1 MTHDEIIQV
10 VQAHKEG
17 KVIEFKNRHSGVTNW
32 WPVKARPIWNF
43 NALAYRVKPEPK
55 EYWLVPYK
63 NTTGL
68 TVFYTDPGSLP
79 AGFMIPGCEFTAGL
93 DFANT
98 IHVVTVVK
106 DGEIT

>member
-1 MTHDEIIQV
+1 MTHDEMIEVI
-10 VQAHKEG
+10 QAHKDG
-17 KVIEFKNRHSGVTNW
+17 KAIQ
-32 WPVKARPIWNF
+32 ARLAGGGSEWKRNTAPQWNF
-43 NALAYRVKPEPK
+43 LSAEYRVKPEPK

-63 NTTGL
+63 NKLGF
-68 TVFYTDPGSLP
+68 TVFGSSTKNLDSDWYNDK
-79 AGFMIPGCEFTAGL
+79 L